1 MTLASLR
8 YLEKF
13 ESVDGLTSYPFPAD
27 DYEYQ
32 PEQGFRRSEAAAV
45 GADYAVD
52 FAGGAPWPKA
62 VGEESVRFTIW
73 GASAPDADAQ
83 FDACIASLRNIGLGR
98 LFAVDAATNRRW
110 CWAKLL
116 ARPSYQV
123 DVNGYFNVPVT
134 LRVAR
139 YSDWFAAAPT
149 AGSVTIATTPYPF
162 TITNPGNAPARFAVF
177 RLRANSPGG
186 FTNPSLVNLTNGY
199 SVASSRDAVSVDSEV
214 KVDSERAEVL
224 WSDTNGATYAD
235 DYGLVTLGPTQV
247 GFMQLE
253 PGPNAMQ
260 YADGATPNLDLEW
273 SFYAPYH

>member
-1 MTLASLR
+1 MTLASVR

-13 ESVDGLTSYPFPAD
+13 ESVDGLMSYAFPVD
-27 DYEYQ
+27 DYEYEPSQ
-32 PEQGFRRSEAAAV
+32 AFRRAEAPVV

-52 FAGGAPWPKA
+52 FLGAAPWPKA
-62 VGEESVRFTIW
+62 VGEEALRFTIW
-73 GASAPDADAQ
+73 GTSAADADGQ
-83 FDACIASLRNIGLGR
+83 FDDSVTTLRRIGLGK
-98 LFAVDAATNRRW
+98 LYQLDSVTTRRW

-123 DVNGYFNVPVT
+123 DVNGCFNVPVT
-134 LRVAR
+134 LRFAR

-149 AGSVTIATTPYPF
+149 TGSVTITTSPYPL

-177 RLRANSPGG
+177 RLRANAASG
-186 FTNPSLVNLTNGY
+186 FTNPSLTNLTNGY
-199 SVASSRDAVSVDSEV
+199 SFASSRDAVSVDSEL
-214 KVDSERAEVL
+214 KVDTERMQVL
-224 WSDTNGATYAD
+224 WSDTNGAVYAD
-235 DYGLVTLGPTQV
+235 DYALVTLGPTQV

-260 YADGATPNLDLEW
+260 YADGGVPNLDLEW

>member
-1 MTLASLR
+1 MLAAPR

-13 ESVDGLTSYPFPAD
+13 ESADGVVSYAFPTD

-32 PEQGFRRSEAAAV
+32 PEQGFRRSEASAV

-62 VGEESVRFTIW
+62 VGEEAVRFTIW
-73 GASAPDADAQ
+73 GASAADADAQ
-83 FDACIASLRNIGLGR
+83 FDACLASLRNIGLGR
-98 LFAVDAATNRRW
+98 LFAVDAASDRRW

-134 LRVAR
+134 LRFGR
-139 YSDWFAAAPT
+139 YSDWFAAAPST
-149 AGSVTIATTPYPF
+149 GSVTITASPHSF
-162 TITNPGNAPARFAVF
+162 TITNPGTAPARFAVF
-177 RLRANSPGG
+177 RFRANSPGG

-199 SVASSRDAVSVDSEV
+199 SVASGRDSVSVDSGL

-235 DYGLVTLGPTQV
+235 DYALVTLGPTQV
-247 GFMQLE
+247 GLMQLE
-253 PGPNAMQ
+253 PGENAMR
-260 YADGATPNLDLEW
+260 YSGGASPNLDLEW
-273 SFYAPYH
+273 SFYAPFH